1 MNKKGIITK
10 SQKDL
15 YYVIADEIVYQ
26 AKARG
31 LFREKNIKPIVG
43 DKVEINI
50 LQDGTAYIENVLE
63 RKNSLVRPPIAN
75 IDQIL
80 LVHSLVNPKINYT
93 TFDKYLIML
102 EHFGI
107 EVNLIINKI
116 ELASE
121 SEIQEFKNIYDKT
134 KYRYIFTSAEENIG
148 IDELKAIMKDKISS
162 FAGPS
167 GVGKSTLLNLLHDSF
182 DVETGNISKK
192 TSRGKHTTRHTE
204 LFEIDKNTFIFDTP
218 GFSSLDLSF
227 IKDEKLLKQ
236 YFDEFLTYQKMCK
249 FNNCDHINEPKCAV
263 KDALEKG
270 EISKS
275 RYDNYIYIYNELKRE
290 RKY

>member
-167 GVGKSTLLNLLHDSF
+167 GVGKSTLLNLLHHSF

>member
-107 EVNLIINKI
+107 EVNIIINKI

-121 SEIQEFKNIYDKT
+121 TEIQDFKNIYDKT

-182 DVETGNISKK
+182 DVETGKISKK

-236 YFDEFLTYQKMCK
+236 YFDEFLIYQKMCK